1 MNPLNHQQESE
12 ARLITRAQQG
22 DREAF
27 GELVMNHHT
36 AVYTTVY
43 RMTGDAHL
51 AEDATQQAFI
61 KSLAAPGI
69 LPTTRHFKSLVK
81 PENAIN
87 SGLDALRREKHI
99 IPDDTAIGE
108 CMDTQPGPESA
119 LIEKEQ
125 VQTVQKALLAL
136 NETNRSVLVLREYG
150 ELSYREIATALNI
163 PLGTVMSRLNAARM
177 QLRMILQPQLEEIEV
192 EYG

>member
-1 MNPLNHQQESE
+1 MNPLNQQQESE
-12 ARLITRAQQG
+12 ARLISRAQQG

-27 GELVMNHHT
+27 GKLVMNHYT

-51 AEDATQQAFI
+51 AEDVTQQAFM
-61 KSLAAPGI
+61 KAWLHLASYQPRASLRAWLSRI
-69 LPTTRHFKSLVK
+69 
-81 PENAIN
+81 AIN
-87 SGLDALRREKHI
+87 SGLDVLRREKHI
-99 IPDDTAIGE
+99 IPDDAAIGE
-108 CMDTQPGPESA
+108 SMDTQPGPEST
-119 LIEKEQ
+119 LIDKEQ
-125 VQTVQKALLAL
+125 ALVVQKALLAL
-136 NETNRSVLVLREYG
+136 SETNRSVLVLREYSD
-150 ELSYREIATALNI
+150 LSYREIATALNI

>member
-1 MNPLNHQQESE
+1 VNPLNQQQESE

-43 RMTGDAHL
+43 RMTGDASL
-51 AEDATQQAFI
+51 AEDATQQAFL
-61 KSLAAPGI
+61 KAWLHLASYQPRASLRAWLSRI
-69 LPTTRHFKSLVK
+69 
-81 PENAIN
+81 AIN
-87 SGLDALRREKHI
+87 SGLDVLRREKHTT
-99 IPDDTAIGE
+99 PDDELIEESVDAH
-108 CMDTQPGPESA
+108 PGPESA

-125 VQTVQKALLAL
+125 AQSIQKALLAL
-136 NETNRSVLVLREYG
+136 SETNRSVLVLREYSD
-150 ELSYREIATALNI
+150 LSYREIATALNI

-192 EYG
+192 QYG

>member
-1 MNPLNHQQESE
+1 VNPLKDQQESE

-43 RMTGDAHL
+43 RMTGDARL

-61 KSLAAPGI
+61 KAWLHLASYQPRASLRAWLSRI
-69 LPTTRHFKSLVK
+69 
-81 PENAIN
+81 AIN
-87 SGLDALRREKHI
+87 SGLDVLRREKRI
-99 IPDDTAIGE
+99 IPDNEAIGE
-108 CMDTQPGPESA
+108 SMDTQPGPESA

-125 VQTVQKALLAL
+125 AQIVQKALLAL

-150 ELSYREIATALNI
+150 DLSYQEIATTLNI

-177 QLRMILQPQLEEIEV
+177 QLRSILQSQLVEIEV

>member
-61 KSLAAPGI
+61 KAWLHLASYQPRASF
-69 LPTTRHFKSLVK
+69 TSLVK
-81 PENAIN
+81 PNCHQFRTGRPA
-87 SGLDALRREKHI
+87 
-99 IPDDTAIGE
+99 
-108 CMDTQPGPESA
+108 PGKTHHPG
-119 LIEKEQ
+119 
-125 VQTVQKALLAL
+125 
-136 NETNRSVLVLREYG
+136 RCGDRGMHGY
-150 ELSYREIATALNI
+150 ATR
-163 PLGTVMSRLNAARM
+163 T
-177 QLRMILQPQLEEIEV
+177 
-192 EYG
+192 

>member
-1 MNPLNHQQESE
+1 
-12 ARLITRAQQG
+12 
-22 DREAF
+22 
-27 GELVMNHHT
+27 
-36 AVYTTVY
+36 
-43 RMTGDAHL
+43 
-51 AEDATQQAFI
+51 
-61 KSLAAPGI
+61 
-69 LPTTRHFKSLVK
+69 
-81 PENAIN
+81 
-87 SGLDALRREKHI
+87 
-99 IPDDTAIGE
+99 
-108 CMDTQPGPESA
+108 MDTQPGPESA

>member
-1 MNPLNHQQESE
+1 MSPSLHQQESE
-12 ARLITRAQQG
+12 TRLITRAQQG

-43 RMTGDAHL
+43 RMTGDAQL
-51 AEDATQQAFI
+51 AEDATQQAFL
-61 KSLAAPGI
+61 KAWLHLASYQPRASLRAWLSRI
-69 LPTTRHFKSLVK
+69 
-81 PENAIN
+81 AIN
-87 SGLDALRREKHI
+87 SGLDVLRREKRI
-99 IPDDTAIGE
+99 IPDEALIGE
-108 CMDTQPGPESA
+108 CMDTQPGPESV
-119 LIEKEQ
+119 LIEKQ
-125 VQTVQKALLAL
+125 QALAIQNALLAL

-150 ELSYREIATALNI
+150 DLSYQEIAAALNI
-163 PLGTVMSRLNAARM
+163 PLGTVMSRLNTARK